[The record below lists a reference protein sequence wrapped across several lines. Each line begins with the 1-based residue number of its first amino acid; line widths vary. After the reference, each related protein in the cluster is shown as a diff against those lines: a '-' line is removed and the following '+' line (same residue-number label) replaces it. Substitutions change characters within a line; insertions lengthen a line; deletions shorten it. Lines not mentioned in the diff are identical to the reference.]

1 MNRQGFSEKLDLESS
16 FLNWIAM
23 LLSRRPSFLW
33 LGDEWT
39 DKEKKDPFI
48 NRSTEQN
55 GMMSMQ
61 LKDENLGNDNAGALN
76 NDKTKIYSVIEA
88 GKLIRSLNKSKMH
101 LIFIPVLK
109 TKYLKIKK
117 LQYIKYV

>member
-39 DKEKKDPFI
+39 DKEKKDPCI

-76 NDKTKIYSVIEA
+76 NDKTKIYSVIDA

-109 TKYLKIKK
+109 TTPD
-117 LQYIKYV
+117 V